1 MEQSTD
7 YRMLSPRHRSERET
21 RPSLAVWLGQSP
33 DTKYNNLLSQP
44 PESRKHALPSP
55 DADVGVLNRPFK
67 LPQYPPPS
75 YSQTRETTFSFSDTH
90 RTELAPIKSMGKA
103 NGDSGN
109 QGNDKLPSLS
119 SITSPTPLSPSPST
133 QHYESSSSSSLQR
146 PPEAPPP
153 LTHWPSLNPLT
164 AYYTPSHVQNPEPPM
179 RMDVDPSS
187 SSRRGA
193 SASSVS
199 PDRFQDGRS
208 SSVSL
213 DDPDVRMAAEALGS
227 LRAGQFS
234 LAHAS
239 MAPSPSIVFIL
250 ASSLFSRFN

>member
-1 MEQSTD
+1 
-7 YRMLSPRHRSERET
+7 MLSPRHRSERET
-21 RPSLAVWLGQSP
+21 HPSLAPTVWLGQSQ
-33 DTKYNNLLSQP
+33 DTKSSNLLGQP

-55 DADVGVLNRPFK
+55 DADVGVLDRLDRPFK

-75 YSQTRETTFSFSDTH
+75 YSQTREATFSFSDTQ
-90 RTELAPIKSMGKA
+90 RTELAPIKSMGKVDG
-103 NGDSGN
+103 NGGH

-119 SITSPTPLSPSPST
+119 SITSPTPMSPSPST
-133 QHYESSSSSSLQR
+133 QHYESSSSSLQR

-179 RMDVDPSS
+179 RMDVDPSP
-187 SSRRGA
+187 SSRNGVSPS
-193 SASSVS
+193 SAS
-199 PDRFQDGRS
+199 PDRFQNGRS

-239 MAPSPSIVFIL
+239 MAPSLSIVSIL
-250 ASSLFSRFN
+250 ASVLCSRGTID